1 MYTRPIVHIRLATIL
16 FIGCSSLALACGEV
30 DVAPDASIDA
40 STDPVQLFCTG
51 YQATCGFANDFGGDT
66 YTSLEDCTDRFTSY
80 NAARRDCAEEH
91 LTFAEI
97 ADPPINCL
105 AAEGGDPCDPR
116 RTFCVQYGI
125 TCGFGNTRGG
135 QAYIDNADCLQRYD
149 AFVASRQECV
159 QLHLTFAESS
169 PDVHC
174 PHVEGAA
181 PCN

>member
-1 MYTRPIVHIRLATIL
+1 MYTRPIVHTRLATIL

-51 YQATCGFANDFGGDT
+51 YQATCGFGNGLGGDT
-66 YTSLEDCTDRFTSY
+66 YTSFENCVDRFTSY
-80 NAARRDCAEEH
+80 NAARRDCTEEH
-91 LTFAEI
+91 LTFAEL
-97 ADPPINCL
+97 ADPSTNCA
-105 AAEGGDPCDPR
+105 AAEGGNPCDPR
-116 RTFCVQYGI
+116 STFCTQYSI
-125 TCGFGNTRGG
+125 TCGFGNTLGG
-135 QAYIDNADCLQRYD
+135 TPFTDTADCLARYD

-169 PDVHC
+169 PGVHC
-174 PHVEGAA
+174 PHVAGEA